1 MAMVSLSDPDIILL
15 DEPTAKLDD
24 YNISLTLE
32 AIERVWQNKL
42 VLIVSHDKLLFSVPF
57 TELCLEGGKLR

>member
-1 MAMVSLSDPDIILL
+1 MAMVSLSVPDIILL

-42 VLIVSHDKLLFSVPF
+42 VLIVSHDKLLISVPF

>member
-42 VLIVSHDKLLFSVPF
+42 VLIVSHDKLLISVPF